1 MSYLMANLWSLMIR
15 EDPEASGMG
24 FPSLSIFIQRTGYS
38 VAQRTLHSMS
48 MVEERVVEIFGVTY
62 EMVGVLWP
70 VTTLKHNSYNL
81 SVTL

>member
-24 FPSLSIFIQRTGYS
+24 LPSLSIFIQRTGYS

-48 MVEERVVEIFGVTY
+48 MVEERVVEIFGVT
-62 EMVGVLWP
+62 
-70 VTTLKHNSYNL
+70 
-81 SVTL
+81 